1 MRGRIDNLV
10 VFRLLILLLL
20 FINEKLESILG
31 ERSSAR
37 RRMEFL
43 REEKGE
49 VGEYVSVRDAI
60 VHGVDSYV

>member
-1 MRGRIDNLV
+1 
-10 VFRLLILLLL
+10 
-20 FINEKLESILG
+20 
-31 ERSSAR
+31 
-37 RRMEFL
+37 MEFL